1 MPQISLPVIWRIALV
16 PLFAGVLLVGCSN
29 SSRVRYDSPLEA
41 YTKGMEAYNDGRFR
55 TATEYFQGVFDFG
68 RTHEWA
74 AESQLFL
81 ARSYRGARE
90 YLLAANEFGRFIQ
103 IYRSDDRVPDAEYE
117 LALTY
122 LDRSPA
128 FDLDQDPTEDAIGQ
142 FRLFI
147 SRNPNHKLVPEAQK
161 RILELREKLAMKMYS
176 VGEQYERRQLYKAAA
191 FAYESVFDNYYDSD
205 VADNALLG
213 AVRSY
218 YLFAQESIL
227 ASREERLLKAEE
239 NYDRLL
245 QIFPNSPVL
254 KDAELVYEDVQKA
267 LAVYTESS

>member
-1 MPQISLPVIWRIALV
+1 
-16 PLFAGVLLVGCSN
+16 
-29 SSRVRYDSPLEA
+29 
-41 YTKGMEAYNDGRFR
+41 MEAYNDERFR
-55 TATEYFQGVFDFG
+55 TAAEYFQGVFDFG

-81 ARSYRGARE
+81 ARSYRGGRE

-128 FDLDQDPTEDAIGQ
+128 FDLDQDPTEDAINQ

-147 SRNPNHKLVPEAQK
+147 SRNPNHQLVPEAQK
-161 RILELREKLAMKMYS
+161 RILELREKLAEKMYT
-176 VGEQYERRQLYKAAA
+176 VGQQYETRKLYKAAA
-191 FAYESVFDNYYDSD
+191 VSYESVFDQYYDSEF
-205 VADNALLG
+205 ADDALFG
-213 AVRSY
+213 AIRTY
-218 YLFAQESIL
+218 YAYAKESIL
-227 ASREERLLKAEE
+227 SSQEERYRKAEE

-245 QIFPNSPVL
+245 QIFPGSPVI
-254 KDAELVYEDVQKA
+254 KDAELVYENVRDA
-267 LAVYTESS
+267 LVFFTEPS